1 MEVFYQRYGDVINLS
16 ENELSE
22 INENGE
28 TIINEITSQRNL
40 TLSALSFTDLSQ
52 NFDLIMK

>member
-22 INENGE
+22 IDENGE
-28 TIINEITSQRNL
+28 TIINEITSPRVL